1 MKFVYSYSNKTELGL
16 GSRVGLVPT
25 MGALHD
31 GHLSLVKKIRSHV
44 DSVVLSIFINPLQ
57 FNSKS
62 DLEKYPR
69 TLAAD
74 QQMAESAGV
83 DLLWVPTES
92 EIYQADTP
100 VIEPPSVGY
109 SYEGLYRPKHFR
121 GVLTVVNRLF
131 NIVQPQVAIFGEKDF
146 QQLFLIENMVKKLN
160 LPISILAGE
169 TMRDSSG
176 LALSSRNSQ
185 LHDQKKVSIFSDLIS
200 DLNHSDLD
208 VSSRLK
214 YARERLSKIFTLEYC
229 ELIDSLTF
237 QPIGQ
242 NFKGD
247 ARLIFAGYAQG
258 VRLIDNGLVRFQ

>member
-1 MKFVYSYSNKTELGL
+1 MKMINSYSNKTELGL

-146 QQLFLIENMVKKLN
+146 QQLFLIENMVKKL
-160 LPISILAGE
+160 
-169 TMRDSSG
+169 
-176 LALSSRNSQ
+176 
-185 LHDQKKVSIFSDLIS
+185 
-200 DLNHSDLD
+200 
-208 VSSRLK
+208 
-214 YARERLSKIFTLEYC
+214 KI
-229 ELIDSLTF
+229 
-237 QPIGQ
+237 GR
-242 NFKGD
+242 
-247 ARLIFAGYAQG
+247 AH
-258 VRLIDNGLVRFQ
+258 V